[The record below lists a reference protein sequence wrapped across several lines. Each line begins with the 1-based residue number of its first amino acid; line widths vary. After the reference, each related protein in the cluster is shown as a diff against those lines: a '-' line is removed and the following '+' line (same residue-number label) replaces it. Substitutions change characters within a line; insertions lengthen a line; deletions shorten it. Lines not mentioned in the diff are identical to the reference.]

1 MIVLS
6 LACIGLQAVPDG
18 TGTTGAT
25 VGDVSLSQAAV
36 DFGAVAVGGQ
46 GVQALTLSNGGTR
59 PSHILAEITGEGFS
73 VDRTEFSLVR
83 AGEEVLTLEFAP
95 DAAGDFDGELLLTI
109 GDEPISVPL
118 VGVGSTDVE
127 DTGGDTGGPGGEIT
141 TDQPSLSFGNLDLYA
156 SSMMAVSVSN
166 TGDAPLTVNSATST
180 DSAFA
185 LGGNL
190 TPPRTLDPGE
200 SRVVEVTFTPT
211 SEKTYAAELVLTS
224 DDPDAP
230 RTEIAMTG
238 KGTNECDVCGPLI
251 TVDTG
256 GSSDYAIT
264 DFNTLFGTD
273 TRTVTI
279 GNDGDQDLDISLV
292 DVNNDFLQPCGT
304 FSVGGGRATSVAPG
318 RTTSFTISYKTT
330 DTCLDIPQK
339 SLDANVVHITSND
352 PAEPDYVIEVGG
364 IGF

>member
-1 MIVLS
+1 MILVA
-6 LACIGLQAVPDG
+6 LACIGLQALPDG
-18 TGTTGAT
+18 TAPAGAT

-36 DFGAVAVGGQ
+36 DFGSVEVGSQ
-46 GVQALTLSNGGTR
+46 GVQAITFENAGAR
-59 PSHILAEITGEGFS
+59 PSHILAEVVGDGFS
-73 VDRTEFSLVR
+73 VDRTEFSLVK

-95 DAAGDFDGELLLTI
+95 SAVGDFDGELLLTI
-109 GDEPISVPL
+109 GDETLVVPL
-118 VGVGSTDVE
+118 VGAGEGE
-127 DTGGDTGGPGGEIT
+127 DTGGGSGGPAGEIT

-156 SSMMAVSVSN
+156 SSMMVVTVSN
-166 TGDAPLTVNSATST
+166 TGDAPLTVNSATSS
-180 DSAFA
+180 DSVFA

-211 SEKTYAAELVLTS
+211 NEKTYAAELVLTS
-224 DDPDAP
+224 DDPSAP
-230 RTEIAMTG
+230 RTEIPMTG

-264 DFNTLFGTD
+264 DFNTLFGAD

-279 GNDGDQDLDISLV
+279 GNDGDQDLDISLI
-292 DVNNDFLQPCGT
+292 DVNNDFIQPCGT

-318 RTTSFTISYKTT
+318 RTTSFTITYKTT
-330 DTCLDIPQK
+330 DTCLDVPQK
-339 SLDANVVHITSND
+339 SLDANVVHISSND
-352 PAEPDYVIEVGG
+352 LAEPDYVIEVGG
-364 IGF
+364 LGF

>member
-1 MIVLS
+1 MTLYA

-18 TGTTGAT
+18 SGPTGAT

-36 DFGAVAVGGQ
+36 DFGSVALGSQ
-46 GVQALTLSNGGTR
+46 GVQAITLSNGGVR
-59 PSHILAEITGEGFS
+59 PIHILAEVTGEGFS
-73 VDRTEFSLVR
+73 VDRTEFSLVK
-83 AGEEVLTLEFAP
+83 AGEEAITLEFAP
-95 DAAGDFDGELLLTI
+95 NAAGNFDGELLLTI
-109 GDEPISVPL
+109 GDDPLVVPL
-118 VGVGSTDVE
+118 VGVGVAEGDGRG
-127 DTGGDTGGPGGEIT
+127 TGDPAGQIT

-156 SSMMAVSVSN
+156 SSMMVVTVSN
-166 TGDAPLTVNSATST
+166 TGDAPLTVNSATSS
-180 DSAFA
+180 DSVFA

-211 SEKTYAAELVLTS
+211 NERTYADELILTS

-230 RTEIAMTG
+230 RAEIPMTG

-264 DFNTLFGTD
+264 DFNTLFGAD

-279 GNDGDQDLDISLV
+279 GNDGDQDLDISQV

-304 FSVGGGRATSVAPG
+304 FSIGGGRATSVAPG
-318 RTTSFTISYKTT
+318 RTTSFTITYKTT
-330 DTCLDIPQK
+330 DTCIDVPQK
-339 SLDANVVHITSND
+339 ALDANVVHITSND